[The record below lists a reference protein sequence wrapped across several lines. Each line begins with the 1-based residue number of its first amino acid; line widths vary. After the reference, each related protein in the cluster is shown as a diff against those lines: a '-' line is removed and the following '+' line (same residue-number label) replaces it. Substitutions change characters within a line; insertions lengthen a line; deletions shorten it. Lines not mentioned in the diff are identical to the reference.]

1 MGFDLLSTLGAD
13 EVTAAIFTEDRAVAG
28 WLAVEAAF
36 TRALVDAGV
45 LDAASGERIVTA
57 CTPANIDR
65 NRLWAEAAMVG
76 YPILP
81 LVRMIVEALE
91 PADGGWVHYG
101 ATTQDIMDT
110 ALSVQLRDAGRR
122 LIELTVAIGDA
133 LVVLVERHAATVMA
147 GRTHAQQAVPTTFG
161 AKCAVFLSE
170 FTRHVRRLRSAVAAV
185 TVVSS
190 FGAAGTSAALG
201 DRAPAVRAALARE
214 MGLRDTEVPWHVA
227 RDGLAEFA
235 GVAAQLSGTCV
246 RWAREII
253 DLSRTEVGEVAE
265 VDGLYRGAS
274 STMPQKANPI
284 SAETAIGFSVM
295 AQAAAQAMLRAMES
309 GHERAAGEWQ
319 IEWQAMPLVCQST
332 AGALRAVSDIVT
344 CLRVFPDRMDAN
356 LRADGGRLMAEAY
369 MIALATRVGRD
380 RAHELLYQAVRRS
393 RERNEPLQDALRGSV
408 SDEVWTTIVDILPE
422 PAQYVGQTPSICA
435 AAVHEWSRLHA
446 EDLEHHRT
454 ERTLAS

>member
-13 EVTAAIFTEDRAVAG
+13 EVMAGIFTEDRAVAD

-36 TRALVDAGV
+36 TRGLVDAGII
-45 LDAASGERIVTA
+45 DRATGDRIVAA
-57 CTPANIDR
+57 CIPTSIDR
-65 NRLWAEAAMVG
+65 ERLWTEAAMVG

-81 LVRMIVEALE
+81 LVRMVVDALD
-91 PADGGWVHYG
+91 PVDGGWVHYG

-122 LIELTVAIGDA
+122 LIELTVGIGDA
-133 LVVLVERHAATVMA
+133 LVVLVERHAGTVMA

-161 AKCAVFLSE
+161 AKCAVFLAE

-185 TVVSS
+185 SVVSS
-190 FGAAGTSAALG
+190 FGAGGTSAALG

-214 MGLRDTEVPWHVA
+214 LGLRDTEVPWHVA

-235 GVAAQLSGTCV
+235 GAAAQLSGTCI
-246 RWAREII
+246 RWAREVI

-284 SAETAIGFSVM
+284 SAEVAIGFGVM
-295 AQAAAQAMLRAMES
+295 AQVAAQAMLRAMES

-319 IEWQAMPLVCQST
+319 IEWQALPQVCRSA
-332 AGALRAVSDIVT
+332 AGALRAVCDIAAG
-344 CLRVFPDRMDAN
+344 LRVFPDRMDAN
-356 LRADGGRLMAEAY
+356 LRADGSRLMAEAY
-369 MIALATRVGRD
+369 MIALATQVGRD
-380 RAHELLYQAVRRS
+380 QAHELLYQAVRRS
-393 RERNEPLQDALRGSV
+393 RETDEPLPDALRNSV
-408 SDEVWTTIVDILPE
+408 SDEVWTTIAATLPE
-422 PAQYVGQTPSICA
+422 PGQYVGQVAAVCA
-435 AAVHEWSRLHA
+435 AAVQEWSALLG
-446 EDLEHHRT
+446 EDHEPRNT